1 MSPGPIDD
9 LARRRFTV
17 IQLVR
22 IGGTVVTLLGLLLW
36 QSDRLV
42 EGGSFL
48 GFPIA
53 LIGLAISFG
62 GPCAFTLPSCEPS
75 AAPVSPEPWKK
86 TSSGW
91 RASSSAS
98 PAGRYSQ

>member
-9 LARRRFTV
+9 AAARRRFTV

-22 IGGTVVTLLGLLLW
+22 IGGTVITLLGLLLW

-42 EGGSFL
+42 EGGSFI

-53 LIGLAISFG
+53 LIGLAVSFG
-62 GPCAFTLPSCEPS
+62 GPQYLAR
-75 AAPVSPEPWKK
+75 K
-86 TSSGW
+86 W
-91 RASSSAS
+91 RT
-98 PAGRYSQ
+98 PPGP

>member
-1 MSPGPIDD
+1 VSPDPDKV
-9 LARRRFTV
+9 ARNRFAV

-22 IGGTVVTLLGLLLW
+22 IAGTVIALLGVLLW

-42 EGGSFL
+42 AGGSFL

-62 GPCAFTLPSCEPS
+62 GPQFLARKWRTPP
-75 AAPVSPEPWKK
+75 AP
-86 TSSGW
+86 
-91 RASSSAS
+91 
-98 PAGRYSQ
+98 

>member
-1 MSPGPIDD
+1 MSPTPPDNV
-9 LARRRFTV
+9 ARNRFAI

-22 IGGTVVTLLGLLLW
+22 IGGTVIALLGVLLW

-42 EGGSFL
+42 DGGSFI

-62 GPCAFTLPSCEPS
+62 GPQYLAR
-75 AAPVSPEPWKK
+75 K
-86 TSSGW
+86 W
-91 RASSSAS
+91 RT
-98 PAGRYSQ
+98 PPGP

>member
-1 MSPGPIDD
+1 MSQDAD
-9 LARRRFTV
+9 KLARNRFAI

-22 IGGTVVTLLGLLLW
+22 IGGTAIALFGVLLW

-42 EGGSFL
+42 AGGSFL

-62 GPCAFTLPSCEPS
+62 GPQVLARKWRTPP
-75 AAPVSPEPWKK
+75 AP
-86 TSSGW
+86 
-91 RASSSAS
+91 
-98 PAGRYSQ
+98 